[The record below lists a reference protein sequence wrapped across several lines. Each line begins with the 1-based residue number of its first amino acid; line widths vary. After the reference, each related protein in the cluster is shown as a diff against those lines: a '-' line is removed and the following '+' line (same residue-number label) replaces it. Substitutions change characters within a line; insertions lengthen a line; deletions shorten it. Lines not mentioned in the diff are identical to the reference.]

1 MPDPV
6 ETIADEVDVPRTKRE
21 PVASQPA
28 SETFESLFAALEERT
43 RKLEQ
48 GNLSLD
54 DSLRIA
60 DESAGLVEKL
70 HAILDS
76 AELKVTEIR
85 AKFEGGPPLSEEID
99 YFTAD
104 DDEEVPF

>member
-1 MPDPV
+1 MPR
-6 ETIADEVDVPRTKRE
+6 TTKRE
-21 PVASQPA
+21 TATQPA

-54 DSLRIA
+54 DSLRLA

-70 HAILDS
+70 HSILDN
-76 AELKVTEIR
+76 AELRVTEIR
-85 AKFEGGPPLSEEID
+85 ARFEGGAPLQ
-99 YFTAD
+99 
-104 DDEEVPF
+104 EEVEFYGEGFEDEF